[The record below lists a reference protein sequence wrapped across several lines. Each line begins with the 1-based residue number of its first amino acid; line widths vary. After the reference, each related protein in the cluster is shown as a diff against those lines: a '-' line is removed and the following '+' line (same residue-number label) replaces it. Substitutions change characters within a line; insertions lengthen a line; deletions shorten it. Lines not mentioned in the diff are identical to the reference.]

1 MNTIHHD
8 MINSGD
14 VLNNLMVQT
23 HNIVIG
29 LDLNLC
35 VKTFNL
41 QAELLFKLKLKSVI
55 NKNYLD
61 LCTLA
66 KIQPAISYNL
76 PTLLNHQKII
86 YNETLLKSHKE
97 TKTIA
102 WRATQL
108 MRENHH
114 IGYLIIGED
123 VTRLKYLEKQVL
135 DKERAEAANQAK
147 SEFLAIMS
155 HELRTPLNAILG
167 MTQILSNMQNLTHEQ
182 HEFVHDISIA
192 GNHLLILIN
201 DMLDFAKLEA
211 GKMDLKLTNID
222 FKSLLDEATDMM
234 AYPAKL
240 KGLTLVTSFD
250 TSLPSHLMA
259 DGRALRQILNNL
271 ISNAIKFTDKG
282 QINFSIN
289 CLAKNDKKVKLE
301 LIVEDTGIGIPHEK
315 LQLIFDRFQQV
326 DSSYSRRY
334 GGTGLGLAI
343 TKQLTELMGGKISVE
358 SKIGLG
364 TKFRCVF
371 NFQLK
376 ENVLSDLHHLT
387 EQLNVHILI
396 VDDSRRG
403 KIMLK
408 QIDDGHNRVVTGHNA
423 MQVFLE
429 AHQTGSPF
437 DIVIIDQQL
446 KECDAIELGSTLKK
460 ASAATESIII
470 LLIEQHSIAS
480 VTHYKKLGFF
490 ECLTKPVH
498 PMELIATLNAAK
510 KYKNDRKIKP
520 LKENPANKNNLLK
533 EHPSNQN
540 NLRVLLVEDNLINQK
555 VSKMMLE
562 EIGCEVDIADSGKS
576 VFQLLDNHS
585 YNIILMD
592 IGLPDIN
599 GLEVTKIIREKH
611 YHLKNIPIIALTAHA
626 YDTDRQAC
634 LSAGMNDVIVKPVMR
649 ERLNEILQ
657 QWGKTK

>member
-1 MNTIHHD
+1 MSTNHHD
-8 MINSGD
+8 KINSGD
-14 VLNNLMVQT
+14 IYNNLMHQT
-23 HNIVIG
+23 NNIVIG

-35 VKTFNL
+35 IKSLNV
-41 QAELLFKLKLKSVI
+41 QAELLFKLSLKSTLE
-55 NKNYLD
+55 KNYFEICNLSK
-61 LCTLA
+61 L
-66 KIQPAISYNL
+66 QPAFSLDL
-76 PTLLNHQKII
+76 PTLLNSQKIV
-86 YNETLLKSHKE
+86 YSETILKLNKE
-97 TKTIA
+97 TKAIA
-102 WRATQL
+102 WRASHLIRDNQQ
-108 MRENHH
+108 

-123 VTRLKYLEKQVL
+123 ITRLKYLEKQVI

-222 FKSLLDEATDMM
+222 IKSVIDEATDMM

-240 KGLTLVTSFD
+240 KGLKIVTHFD
-250 TSLPSHLMA
+250 TALPSHLMA
-259 DGRALRQILNNL
+259 DGIALRQILNNL
-271 ISNAIKFTDKG
+271 MSNAIKFTDKG
-282 QINFSIN
+282 QINFAIN
-289 CLAKNDKKVKLE
+289 CLSKNDKKVKLE
-301 LIVEDTGIGIPHEK
+301 LIIEDTGIGIPQEK
-315 LQLIFDRFQQV
+315 LELIFDRFQQV

-343 TKQLTELMGGKISVE
+343 TKQLTELMGGKITVE
-358 SKIGLG
+358 SKIGMG

-376 ENVLSDLHHLT
+376 EKVLSELHRIT
-387 EQLNVHILI
+387 EQLNVQILI
-396 VDDSRRG
+396 VDDTRRG

-423 MQVFLE
+423 LQVYLE
-429 AHQTGSPF
+429 AQRNGSPF

-446 KECDAIELGSTLKK
+446 KDINAIELGVQLKK
-460 ASAATESIII
+460 ASTATESILI
-470 LLIEQHSIAS
+470 LLIDQSS
-480 VTHYKKLGFF
+480 MTTVTYYKKLGFF
-490 ECLTKPVH
+490 ECLAKPVH

-510 KYKNDRKIKP
+510 KFKNERKTIQIKQIP
-520 LKENPANKNNLLK
+520 TNK
-533 EHPSNQN
+533 N
-540 NLRVLLVEDNLINQK
+540 NLRVLLVEDNFINQK

-562 EIGCEVDIADSGKS
+562 EIGCEVDVADSGKS
-576 VFQLLDNHS
+576 VFQLLDS
-585 YNIILMD
+585 QLYNIILMD

-611 YHLKNIPIIALTAHA
+611 CNLKNIPIIALTAHA

-649 ERLNEILQ
+649 ERLTEILQ
-657 QWGKTK
+657 QWGKK